1 MSRTKFDHPS
11 IDSAPAI
18 PQLFHSLWGFSG
30 DINQALV
37 QARRHG
43 FDGLEANLKH
53 PAVSERSA
61 GEVREALA
69 EAGMALVLELFT
81 GGDYVPRLNCSPA

>member
-81 GGDYVPRLNCSPA
+81 GGDYVPPTELFPG